1 MKSIISKV
9 LILKPLRRN
18 IKIIRVGVITLKNN
32 MYVKRKRKYFNN
44 EKKHMYYIYKDDR
57 SIKKIDEYFGK
68 YTNAY
73 IYALCKY
80 DKFDIREIT
89 NYDESKLQN
98 KTGSF

>member
-1 MKSIISKV
+1 
-9 LILKPLRRN
+9 
-18 IKIIRVGVITLKNN
+18 
-32 MYVKRKRKYFNN
+32 MYARRKRKYFNN
-44 EKKHMYYIYKDDR
+44 EKKHMYYIYSNDR

-80 DKFDIREIT
+80 DKFDIREII

-98 KTGSF
+98 KRGPI